1 MRKKILRYLSPL
13 LLIGALLV
21 PSIVFADEITDVQQ
35 RYRLEDP
42 MGGKTVP
49 EIVSRIIQQVLPV
62 VGALFLV
69 MFIYGGVLWMT
80 AGGSGEKVKKATQSM
95 VNAAIG
101 MTIVILAYTIV
112 SAVIEKIGAVMG
124 GAAGT

>member
-1 MRKKILRYLSPL
+1 M
-13 LLIGALLV
+13 